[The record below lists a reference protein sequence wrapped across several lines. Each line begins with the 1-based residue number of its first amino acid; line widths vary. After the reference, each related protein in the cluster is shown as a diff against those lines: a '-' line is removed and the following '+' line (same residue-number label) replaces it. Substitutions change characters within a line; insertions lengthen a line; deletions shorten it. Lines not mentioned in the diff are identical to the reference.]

1 MNYSVFNSNSTHPNI
16 QYMTKDCHAGEDVLP
31 EEVENQHEKY
41 YQASK
46 KHENVI
52 PNLIGMPAMDA
63 IAVLE
68 NMNFDVKLI
77 GEGNVVNQS
86 IKIGDKLKLKPT
98 VILELL

>member
-1 MNYSVFNSNSTHPNI
+1 M
-16 QYMTKDCHAGEDVLP
+16 
-31 EEVENQHEKY
+31 
-41 YQASK
+41 
-46 KHENVI
+46 

-77 GEGNVVNQS
+77 GNGNVVNQS
-86 IKIGDKLKLKPT
+86 IKTGNKLKLKST